1 MQMAE
6 VPMSAKSRRDVQS
19 VATRTVIVRAGL
31 ELMLERGYIPTT
43 IVAIA
48 AEAGVAVQ
56 TVYNSVGGKAAVLS
70 AALDVASVRPD
81 DDETGPQPLRARIA
95 AAGSA
100 PEVLRILADWIAEQN
115 ERTSGVHRVIAQ
127 AAGVDAAIAE
137 LETRRSTQRLL
148 QFGEVASV
156 LRARHSL
163 RGGLSDHEAAATVW
177 ALGHPQAYRSLVLD
191 LGWSV
196 SAYRDWLGKGL
207 QGALSPVGAR
217 GGASDQI

>member
-1 MQMAE
+1 MVE
-6 VPMSAKSRRDVQS
+6 VLMSARSRRDAQS
-19 VATRTVIVRAGL
+19 LATRTVVVRAAL
-31 ELMLERGYIPTT
+31 DLMLKRGYIPTT

-56 TVYNSVGGKAAVLS
+56 TVYNSVGGKAALLS
-70 AALDVASVRPD
+70 AALDVASVPPEGG
-81 DDETGPQPLRARIA
+81 ETDPTPLRARIA
-95 AAGSA
+95 GAGSA
-100 PEVLRILADWIAEQN
+100 PEILRILADWIAEQN

-148 QFGEVASV
+148 QYGEVASL

-177 ALGHPQAYRSLVLD
+177 ALGHPQTYRSLVLD

-196 SAYRDWLGKGL
+196 AAYRDWLGKSL

>member
-1 MQMAE
+1 
-6 VPMSAKSRRDVQS
+6 MSARSRRDAQS
-19 VATRTVIVRAGL
+19 LATRTVIVRAAL
-31 ELMLERGYIPTT
+31 DLMLKRGYIPTT

-70 AALDVASVRPD
+70 AALDVASVPPED
-81 DDETGPQPLRARIA
+81 GETDPKPLRARIA
-95 AAGSA
+95 GAGSG
-100 PEVLRILADWIAEQN
+100 PEILRILADWIAEQN

-127 AAGVDAAIAE
+127 AAGVDAVIAE

-148 QFGEVASV
+148 QYGEVAAL

-196 SAYRDWLGKGL
+196 PAYRNWLGKAL

-217 GGASDQI
+217 GGAIDQI